1 MLTSLLQP
9 YLQPVLPELQFN
21 INERE
26 STFHSPY
33 KLSIQEANGFLA
45 QHTFALIFSLQINL
59 APQPEQQMLKEKA

>member
-21 INERE
+21 RE